1 MARTILR
8 AGRIAGWVIIAGAVL
23 GVVLYWAGVMSMA
36 KTPGPGQS
44 SEVTVDLEA
53 ETAAAE
59 AARAAEAAAIADVE
73 QAIRE
78 YLDAKRYAKLEAY
91 CNAVLLE
98 TPYDSIAI
106 RVKDAIVR
114 SYILTG
120 QDAQAAAAT
129 AELLNQFGSV
139 PGASRALCNIGD
151 AWRNEGKIAE
161 AQQVYRETLVRYPG
175 DEFARWSQLH
185 LCMMALERNDVQE
198 TVDGVWRLIG
208 DFDDDPGMPLAAIQ
222 IGEAFFKAGH
232 RDIALEI
239 YHSMLEN
246 YADNEATVWAQK
258 NICTMLIDAGDDAEA
273 AAALD
278 TLITKFKSAPT
289 TPSALM
295 EVGDRYRDAKRY
307 ENALQAYQYAAA
319 YDPNSLDARKAVCQ
333 THLKLDDAEAA
344 VEVVWEMIG
353 DLAKDSGMPLAA
365 VQVAEELAKA
375 RQPDMALEIYRYL
388 VDNHADNEATV
399 WAQKNICTML
409 IDAGDDAEAAAALD
423 TLITKFKS
431 VSTTPGALKEIGD
444 RYRAAGKYD
453 RALLAYEHAVAHDP
467 DYLDARKAL
476 CLTQLRRND
485 VEGAAETV
493 WRMMSELAEH
503 EWMPLAAV
511 QMGEEFA
518 KAGRREIAMEINQY
532 MVADHADRNEA
543 AWAQKNIC
551 LMLIEAGD
559 EPGAAAAIEVLS
571 TMFATADATP
581 ESLLEIGDRYC
592 DLKQFD
598 RALEVYR
605 LAAAGESNALYAEK
619 AKCLALVHL
628 KDMDGAT
635 DAVWRMMLD
644 FSRDARMPLA
654 AVQVGDAFLK
664 AKQPEVAVE
673 IYRYVVDHHAGSDA
687 AVWAQKNICDML
699 IDAGDEAGTAM
710 AIDKLKTHFDA
721 RQTVAAALLQL
732 ADKYRGLKAV
742 DDARLLCKHVIDEYT
757 DTASPL
763 WAAQRLILID
773 IDESEDP
780 NAPLETIPPPI
791 LAAVDRLRTDYA
803 IHPELTKALFYIGE
817 EYYRMGHYDDFG
829 RVRPTGKLYW
839 PKAIAV
845 WQKLLNGDV
854 PFDREFTPEAWWLTG
869 VCQARMAQAPQ
880 ALSSLQTVIKNW
892 PEFKFAWNAQVW
904 IGVCYEQLKR
914 ANRRKPKMDYDALIE
929 EAYATVL
936 EKYPDCTMVFLAN
949 LKLAE
954 LKYEQGRW
962 EESAMHAERYLAD
975 KYIAHSAQRAGVLYK
990 LGQCYE
996 KMGEP
1001 DVARTVYQQHLTEF
1015 PDDKL
1020 PTHSKVLAR
1029 LAAVNGGEQ

>member
-78 YLDAKRYAKLEAY
+78 HFDAKRYAELEAY
-91 CNAVLLE
+91 CSGVLVE
-98 TPYDSIAI
+98 TPYDSAAI
-106 RVKDAIVR
+106 RAKDAIVR

-151 AWRNEGKIAE
+151 AWRNEGRIAE
-161 AQQVYRETLVRYPG
+161 AQQVYRQAVLCYPG

-185 LCMMALERNDVQE
+185 LCMMALERSDVQE

-605 LAAAGESNALYAEK
+605 LAAAGIE
-619 AKCLALVHL
+619 
-628 KDMDGAT
+628 
-635 DAVWRMMLD
+635 
-644 FSRDARMPLA
+644 
-654 AVQVGDAFLK
+654 
-664 AKQPEVAVE
+664 
-673 IYRYVVDHHAGSDA
+673 
-687 AVWAQKNICDML
+687 
-699 IDAGDEAGTAM
+699 
-710 AIDKLKTHFDA
+710 KLKVHFESEE
-721 RQTVAAALLQL
+721 TVAAALVQIG
-732 ADKYRGLKAV
+732 DKYGWMKNYGRARQLYDAVKATY
-742 DDARLLCKHVIDEYT
+742 R
-757 DTASPL
+757 DTPSYI
-763 WAAQRLILID
+763 WANQRLIGIEIEQDAAGAVITEDLPATIAASID
-773 IDESEDP
+773 GFMNEF
-780 NAPLETIPPPI
+780 
-791 LAAVDRLRTDYA
+791 AAVPQMTGALCRLGEIYYFA
-803 IHPELTKALFYIGE
+803 GASKWKPEDKNWKKAQFGKASMIFDKVMKDAPFDAVFTADA
-817 EYYRMGHYDDFG
+817 YYMTADLYSRLGDFG
-829 RVRPTGKLYW
+829 
-839 PKAIAV
+839 KAVEYHQAV
-845 WQKLLNGDV
+845 VD
-854 PFDREFTPEAWWLTG
+854 
-869 VCQARMAQAPQ
+869 
-880 ALSSLQTVIKNW
+880 NW
-892 PEFKFAWNAQVW
+892 PEHHLAWSSLYWV
-904 IGVCYEQLKR
+904 GTFTTKLKWDK
-914 ANRRKPKMDYDALIE
+914 AIPAE
-929 EAYATVL
+929 EADAKSEKAFL
-936 EKYPDCTMVFLAN
+936 DLFEKYPGSAMADSAQSQLGMIYFKSNHWEKAAGIYEEIVKGSPSGEKVPKAMYYLAQAYRYMGQKEMAV
-949 LKLAE
+949 LAFKAFAADWGDTALGARAAAAAAE
-954 LKYEQGRW
+954 LG
-962 EESAMHAERYLAD
+962 
-975 KYIAHSAQRAGVLYK
+975 
-990 LGQCYE
+990 GQ
-996 KMGEP
+996 
-1001 DVARTVYQQHLTEF
+1001 Q
-1015 PDDKL
+1015 
-1020 PTHSKVLAR
+1020 
-1029 LAAVNGGEQ
+1029 

>member
-151 AWRNEGKIAE
+151 AWRNEGRIAE
-161 AQQVYRETLVRYPG
+161 AQQVYRQAVLCYPG

-185 LCMMALERNDVQE
+185 LCMMALERSDVQE

-208 DFDDDPGMPLAAIQ
+208 DFDDDPGMPLAAVQ
-222 IGEAFFKAGH
+222 IGEALFAAEH
-232 RDIALEI
+232 REPALQI
-239 YHSMLEN
+239 YDYLLANH
-246 YADNEATVWAQK
+246 ADNEATVWAQK

-409 IDAGDDAEAAAALD
+409 IDAGDAAGAAAAME
-423 TLITKFKS
+423 TLVTRFES
-431 VSTTPGALKEIGD
+431 APTTPDSLKQIGD
-444 RYRAAGKYD
+444 KYRDAGKCD

-710 AIDKLKTHFDA
+710 AIDKLKTHFESEE
-721 RQTVAAALLQL
+721 TVAAALLQV
-732 ADKYRGLKAV
+732 ADKYSGTKNYDRALQLYEDIKARYADTPSYIWACQNLVRVPIEKDVEAAEATADVPAEIVQAFDAFLADFAESAEVTSAACRLAETYYNGAKTHEKAGRREQSQIAFHKALPLFEKVIATTRFDPVFTPDAYYMSAVAYGRLGEYGKGIDCHRAIVDNWPEHHLAWSSQYWIGTFYQELKRSKALPPEDADAKSEKAFLDLFEKYPGNPMTVSAQSQLGMIYYKNRQWEKAV
-742 DDARLLCKHVIDEYT
+742 NMYELVLGESPPHLPIPKSAFYLARSYERMGQIEMALQTYREFLNAWP
-757 DTASPL
+757 DTAS
-763 WAAQRLILID
+763 AKHAK
-773 IDESEDP
+773 S
-780 NAPLETIPPPI
+780 
-791 LAAVDRLRTDYA
+791 AV
-803 IHPELTKALFYIGE
+803 
-817 EYYRMGHYDDFG
+817 
-829 RVRPTGKLYW
+829 
-839 PKAIAV
+839 
-845 WQKLLNGDV
+845 
-854 PFDREFTPEAWWLTG
+854 
-869 VCQARMAQAPQ
+869 
-880 ALSSLQTVIKNW
+880 
-892 PEFKFAWNAQVW
+892 
-904 IGVCYEQLKR
+904 EQL
-914 ANRRKPKMDYDALIE
+914 
-929 EAYATVL
+929 
-936 EKYPDCTMVFLAN
+936 
-949 LKLAE
+949 
-954 LKYEQGRW
+954 
-962 EESAMHAERYLAD
+962 
-975 KYIAHSAQRAGVLYK
+975 GV
-990 LGQCYE
+990 Q
-996 KMGEP
+996 P
-1001 DVARTVYQQHLTEF
+1001 
-1015 PDDKL
+1015 
-1020 PTHSKVLAR
+1020 
-1029 LAAVNGGEQ
+1029 